1 MGIPGDFLYFSLSH
15 CSTVV
20 FFVISFLSDLSSIRW
35 TKIGFE
41 IKEKF
46 LAFVTIVLSFDLKQ
60 RMVSALNKLLDDG
73 AFVV

>member
-1 MGIPGDFLYFSLSH
+1 MEIPRDFPYFSFPRF
-15 CSTVV
+15 STV
-20 FFVISFLSDLSSIRW
+20 FSLYLLSDLSSIRW
-35 TKIGFE
+35 TKIGFK

>member
-1 MGIPGDFLYFSLSH
+1 MGIPRDFLYFSFSRF
-15 CSTVV
+15 STV
-20 FFVISFLSDLSSIRW
+20 FSLYLLSDLSSIRW

-73 AFVV
+73 AFVA

>member
-1 MGIPGDFLYFSLSH
+1 MGIPRDFLYFSFSRF
-15 CSTVV
+15 STV
-20 FFVISFLSDLSSIRW
+20 FSLYLLSDLSSIRW

>member
-1 MGIPGDFLYFSLSH
+1 MGIPRDFPYLSFSRFSTVFSLYL
-15 CSTVV
+15 
-20 FFVISFLSDLSSIRW
+20 LSDLSSIRW

-73 AFVV
+73 AFVA